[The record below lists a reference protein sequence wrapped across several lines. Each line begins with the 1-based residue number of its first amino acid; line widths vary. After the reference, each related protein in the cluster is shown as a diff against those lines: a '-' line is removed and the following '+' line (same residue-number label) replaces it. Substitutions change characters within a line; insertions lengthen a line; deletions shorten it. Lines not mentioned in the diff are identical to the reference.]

1 VLDVSQA
8 QMSVAVTAITGG
20 NQPKVAII
28 VQQGKVL
35 DFIDG
40 LTQRSETLEEHV
52 RQEIAKSLV
61 REYRYSKTHISV
73 EFPIQMGTRKPR
85 ADLVIFMP
93 DKPHAQENA
102 RIIVEC
108 KAPTIKMGDKDNGV
122 GQLKSYLDACPNAI
136 FGMWIN
142 GVERICYRRVEK
154 GGKRYWEEVCAG
166 TRGARSRLSQGTVP
180 GGGADRT
187 AGRNRYGPCGDAQ
200 LYQRNRGI

>member
-1 VLDVSQA
+1 
-8 QMSVAVTAITGG
+8 
-20 NQPKVAII
+20 
-28 VQQGKVL
+28 VL

-40 LTQRSETLEEHV
+40 LTQRSETPEEHV

-61 REYRYSKTHISV
+61 REYHYPKAHVAV
-73 EFPIQMGTRKPR
+73 EFLIQMGTRKPR
-85 ADLVIFMP
+85 ADLVIFLP
-93 DKPHAQENA
+93 DKPHSQEHA

-154 GGKRYWEEVCAG
+154 SGNDSGKRCP
-166 TRGARSRLSQGTVP
+166 TFP
-180 GGGADRT
+180 GMAKK
-187 AGRNRYGPCGDAQ
+187 
-200 LYQRNRGI
+200 I